1 MAPTLIDPTLIE
13 PTLMEPTLME
23 SMADLLPYVVDL
35 VAVLLLAL
43 GIKGLSKVRSARNAN
58 GLAALALGLAV
69 LGLLIDLQPPPLA
82 WLGIAVGAAAGGLA
96 GLITARQVPMTAM
109 PQTVALFNGCG
120 GMASLLVALGV
131 ALYGDGAGGA
141 TGAAVA
147 EGGAELVERISIAI
161 SVFVGAITF
170 TGSLVAMAKLEGW
183 IDTPAWTQSRLRHGV
198 NIALALASLAG
209 LVTLPADPGG
219 APLWLLLVASSLLGV
234 GVTLPIGGADMPVVI
249 SLLNSYSGVAAAAA
263 GFVVGSQLLI
273 VAGAMVGAAG
283 LILTQVMCTAMNR
296 SLLNVLFGGALGAS
310 AGGGAKAD
318 GEDGGYTSITSCS
331 AEECALALESAERVV
346 FVPGYGLAVAQA
358 QHALSELAKLLQANG
373 TEVSYAIH
381 PVAGRMPGHMN
392 VLLAEADVPYE
403 QLVEMD
409 AINPEFP
416 RTDVV
421 IVLGANDVVNPDAK
435 TDSTSPLYGMPVLEV
450 DQARQVFVVK
460 RSLGAGYAGIRNAL
474 FELPQTAMLFGD
486 AKAVLNGLLSEL
498 RELGVGRVKAAA

>member
-1 MAPTLIDPTLIE
+1 MDFVSFAI
-13 PTLMEPTLME
+13 
-23 SMADLLPYVVDL
+23 DL

-43 GIKGLSKVRSARNAN
+43 GLKGLAKVRTARSAN
-58 GLAALALGLAV
+58 GLAALAMGLAV
-69 LGLLIDLQPPPLA
+69 AGLLLHLQPGPTA
-82 WLGIAVGAAAGGLA
+82 WLWIALGAAAGGSA
-96 GLITARQVPMTAM
+96 GLITAQRVPMTAM
-109 PQTVALFNGCG
+109 PETVALFNGCG

-131 ALYGDGAGGA
+131 ALFQSDGIDLIA
-141 TGAAVA
+141 
-147 EGGAELVERISIAI
+147 LISIVV

-170 TGSLVAMAKLEGW
+170 SGSIVAMAKLQGW
-183 IDTPAWTQSRLRHGV
+183 LDTPDWTQSPMRHGL
-198 NIALALASLAG
+198 NISLAIACLAAGLALPGDPAGWPLWG
-209 LVTLPADPGG
+209 LVL
-219 APLWLLLVASSLLGV
+219 ASTLLGI

-296 SLLNVLFGGALGAS
+296 SLVSVLFGGALGAK
-310 AGGGAKAD
+310 AGGSV
-318 GEDGGYTSITSCS
+318 GGGGDEAGYSRIVSCS
-331 AEECALALESAERVV
+331 PEECAMALESAERVV

-358 QHALSELAKLLQANG
+358 QHALRELSKLLEANG
-373 TEVSYAIH
+373 AEVSYAIH

-409 AINPEFP
+409 TINPEFP

-435 TDSTSPLYGMPVLEV
+435 TDPSSPLYGMPVLEV

-460 RSLGAGYAGIRNAL
+460 RSLGAGYAGIANAL
-474 FELPQTAMLFGD
+474 FELPQTAMVFGD
-486 AKAVLNGLLSEL
+486 AKAVLQQLCTEL
-498 RELGVGRVKAAA
+498 RSQGVGAKVAA

>member
-1 MAPTLIDPTLIE
+1 MAGL
-13 PTLMEPTLME
+13 
-23 SMADLLPYVVDL
+23 DLLPAAIDL

-43 GIKGLSKVRSARNAN
+43 GIKGLSKVSTARSAN
-58 GLAALALGLAV
+58 GLAALAMGLAV
-69 LGLLIDLQPPPLA
+69 LGLLIQQPLSPQA
-82 WLGIAVGAAAGGLA
+82 WLWIAIGTAAGGLL
-96 GLITARQVPMTAM
+96 GLVTAQRVPMTAM
-109 PQTVALFNGCG
+109 PETVALFNGCG

-131 ALYGDGAGGA
+131 ALYSPGGA
-141 TGAAVA
+141 SG
-147 EGGAELVERISIAI
+147 LVEQISIVI

-170 TGSLVAMAKLEGW
+170 SGSIVAMGKLQGW
-183 IDTPAWTQSRLRHGV
+183 IDTPGWTQSSLRHVV
-198 NIALALASLAG
+198 NIALAVACLAG
-209 LVTLPADPGG
+209 AIALPG
-219 APLWLLLVASSLLGV
+219 AMAGLPLWVLVVASSLLGI

-283 LILTQVMCTAMNR
+283 LILTQVMCTGMNR
-296 SLLNVLFGGALGAS
+296 SLVSVLFGGALGGA
-310 AGGGAKAD
+310 APVGGG
-318 GEDGGYTSITSCS
+318 GEEAGYTRITSCS
-331 AEECALALESAERVV
+331 AEECALALEAAERVV

-358 QHALSELAKLLQANG
+358 QHALRELSKLLEAHG
-373 TEVSYAIH
+373 VEVTYAIH

-403 QLVEMD
+403 QLLEMD
-409 AINPEFP
+409 TINPEFP

-435 TDSTSPLYGMPVLEV
+435 SDATSPLFGMPVLEV

-460 RSLGAGYAGIRNAL
+460 RSLGAGYAGIKNAL
-474 FELPQTAMLFGD
+474 FELPQTAMVFGD

-498 RELGVGRVKAAA
+498 RSMGVGKKVAA

>member
-1 MAPTLIDPTLIE
+1 MTDSLSLSSV
-13 PTLMEPTLME
+13 LGY
-23 SMADLLPYVVDL
+23 SVDL

-43 GIKGLSKVRSARNAN
+43 GLKGLSKVRSARSAN
-58 GLAALALGLAV
+58 GLAALALALAV
-69 LGLLIDLQPPPLA
+69 VGLLIQQPLSLTA
-82 WLGIAVGAAAGGLA
+82 WLWIAVGSAIGGIA
-96 GLITARQVPMTAM
+96 GLLTAQRVPMTAM
-109 PQTVALFNGCG
+109 PETVALFNGCG
-120 GMASLLVALGV
+120 GMASLLVALAVALFQSDSGV
-131 ALYGDGAGGA
+131 AMGS
-141 TGAAVA
+141 AV
-147 EGGAELVERISIAI
+147 LVERISIVI

-170 TGSLVAMAKLEGW
+170 SGSIVAMGKLQGW
-183 IDTPAWTQSRLRHGV
+183 IDTPGWTQSPVRHGV
-198 NIALALASLAG
+198 NISLAVASLAG
-209 LVTLPADPGG
+209 ALALPADPSG
-219 APLWLLLVASSLLGV
+219 AALWVLACSATLLGI

-296 SLLNVLFGGALGAS
+296 SLLSVLFGGALGA
-310 AGGGAKAD
+310 GGGGHVGGGGDEA
-318 GEDGGYTSITSCS
+318 GYTRITSCS
-331 AEECALALESAERVV
+331 AEECAMALETAERVV

-358 QHALSELAKLLQANG
+358 QHTLRELAKLLEANG
-373 TEVSYAIH
+373 AEVSYAIH

-403 QLVEMD
+403 QLLEMD
-409 AINPEFP
+409 TINPEFP

-435 TDSTSPLYGMPVLEV
+435 SDPTSPLFGMPVLEV

-474 FELPQTAMLFGD
+474 FELPQTAMVFGD
-486 AKAVLNGLLSEL
+486 AKAVLAGLVSEL
-498 RELGVGRVKAAA
+498 RELGVGKKAAAV

>member
-1 MAPTLIDPTLIE
+1 MNLIDVV
-13 PTLMEPTLME
+13 
-23 SMADLLPYVVDL
+23 PYAIDL

-43 GIKGLSKVRSARNAN
+43 GIKGLSKVSSARSAN
-58 GLAALALGLAV
+58 GLAALAMGLAV
-69 LGLLIDLQPPPLA
+69 VGLLVQLQPGPTA
-82 WLGIAVGAAAGGLA
+82 WLWIAAGTALGGLA
-96 GLITARQVPMTAM
+96 GLVTAQRVPMTAM
-109 PQTVALFNGCG
+109 PETVALFNGCG

-131 ALYGDGAGGA
+131 ALYQSAEPDW
-141 TGAAVA
+141 VA
-147 EGGAELVERISIAI
+147 RISIVI

-170 TGSLVAMAKLEGW
+170 SGSIVAMAKLQGW
-183 IDTPAWTQSRLRHGV
+183 LDTPAWTQSSLRHGV
-198 NIALALASLAG
+198 NLGLAALCLAG
-209 LVTLPADPGG
+209 AIGLPLEPNGWA
-219 APLWLLLVASSLLGV
+219 LWLLLGASTLLGV

-296 SLLNVLFGGALGAS
+296 SLVSVLFGGALGAS
-310 AGGGAKAD
+310 AGGAGAAD
-318 GEDGGYTSITSCS
+318 GEVGYTRITSCS
-331 AEECALALESAERVV
+331 AEECAMALEQAERVV

-358 QHALSELAKLLQANG
+358 QHSLRELSKLLEAHG
-373 TEVSYAIH
+373 VEVSYAIH

-403 QLVEMD
+403 QLLEMD
-409 AINPEFP
+409 VINPEFP

-435 TDSTSPLYGMPVLEV
+435 TDPTSPLYGMPVLEV

-460 RSLGAGYAGIRNAL
+460 RSLGAGYAGIANAL
-474 FELPQTAMLFGD
+474 FELPQTAMVFGD

-498 RELGVGRVKAAA
+498 RGMGVGKTPAGAEAKQAAKVPV

>member
-1 MAPTLIDPTLIE
+1 MTLTTVLAYAI
-13 PTLMEPTLME
+13 
-23 SMADLLPYVVDL
+23 DL

-43 GIKGLSKVRSARNAN
+43 GLKGISKVRSARSAN
-58 GLAALALGLAV
+58 GLAALAMGLAV
-69 LGLLIDLQPPPLA
+69 VGLLIQQPLSAVA
-82 WLGIAVGAAAGGLA
+82 WLWIAVGAAVGGLA
-96 GLITARQVPMTAM
+96 GLLTARRVPMTAM
-109 PQTVALFNGCG
+109 PETVALFNGCG
-120 GMASLLVALGV
+120 GMASLLVAVAV
-131 ALYGDGAGGA
+131 ALFQSDRADL
-141 TGAAVA
+141 VA
-147 EGGAELVERISIAI
+147 LVSIVI

-170 TGSLVAMAKLEGW
+170 SGSIVAMGKLQGW
-183 IDTPAWTQSRLRHGV
+183 IDTPAWTQSQVRHGV
-198 NIALALASLAG
+198 NIALAVASLVGAFA
-209 LVTLPADPGG
+209 LPGDPSGS
-219 APLWLLLVASSLLGV
+219 PLWLLVGASTLLGI

-296 SLLNVLFGGALGAS
+296 SLLSVLFGGALGGA
-310 AGGGAKAD
+310 AQVGGG
-318 GEDGGYTSITSCS
+318 GEEAGYSRITSCS
-331 AEECALALESAERVV
+331 PEECAMALETAERVV

-358 QHALSELAKLLQANG
+358 QHTLRELSKLLEANG

-403 QLVEMD
+403 QLQEMD

-435 TDSTSPLYGMPVLEV
+435 SDPNSPLYGMPVLEV

-460 RSLGAGYAGIRNAL
+460 RSLGAGYAGIKNAL
-474 FELPQTAMLFGD
+474 FELPQTAMVFGD
-486 AKAVLNGLLSEL
+486 AKAVLNGLVSEL
-498 RELGVGRVKAAA
+498 REMGVGKKVTA

>member
-1 MAPTLIDPTLIE
+1 
-13 PTLMEPTLME
+13 ME
-23 SMADLLPYVVDL
+23 SMVALLPAALDL

-43 GIKGLSKVRSARNAN
+43 GIKGLSKVRSARSAN

-69 LGLLIDLQPPPLA
+69 LGLLFDLQPPPLA
-82 WLGIAVGAAAGGLA
+82 WAGIAAGAAAGGLP
-96 GLITARQVPMTAM
+96 GLIMARRVPMTAM

-120 GMASLLVALGV
+120 GLASLLVAVGV
-131 ALYGDGAGGA
+131 ALYGGVGADPAADGAA
-141 TGAAVA
+141 LADGAAA
-147 EGGAELVERISIAI
+147 LVERISIAI

-198 NIALALASLAG
+198 NIALALAALIGVVA
-209 LVTLPADPGG
+209 LPADPAG
-219 APLWLLLVASSLLGV
+219 APLWLLLVVSSLLGV

-296 SLLNVLFGGALGAS
+296 SLLNVLFGGALGA
-310 AGGGAKAD
+310 AAPGGAGKGD
-318 GEDGGYTSITSCS
+318 GEDGGYSRITSCS
-331 AEECALALESAERVV
+331 AEECALALECAERVV

-498 RELGVGRVKAAA
+498 RELGVGRVKAA

>member
-1 MAPTLIDPTLIE
+1 MTPAPV
-13 PTLMEPTLME
+13 
-23 SMADLLPYVVDL
+23 LLEVGLPAGLASTGLLSGALDL

-43 GIKGLSKVRSARNAN
+43 GLKGLSRVRSARDANA
-58 GLAALALGLAV
+58 LAALAMGLAV
-69 LGLLIDLQPPPLA
+69 VGLLIELRPDAVA
-82 WLGIAVGAAAGGLA
+82 WLWIAVGSAVGGLA
-96 GLITARQVPMTAM
+96 GTLTARRVPMTAM
-109 PQTVALFNGCG
+109 PETVALFNGCG

-131 ALYGDGAGGA
+131 ALFDSADAGP
-141 TGAAVA
+141 VA
-147 EGGAELVERISIAI
+147 LVSIAV

-170 TGSLVAMAKLEGW
+170 TGSIVAMAKLQGW
-183 IDTPAWTQSRLRHGV
+183 LETPGWTQSQLRHGV
-198 NIALALASLAG
+198 NGLLAVLALIGA
-209 LVTLPADPGG
+209 VQLPADPAGP
-219 APLWLLLVASSLLGV
+219 PLALLTVASSLLGI

-296 SLLNVLFGGALGAS
+296 SLVSVLFGGALGAS
-310 AGGGAKAD
+310 SAVGGGGSEA
-318 GEDGGYTSITSCS
+318 GYSRITSCS
-331 AEECALALESAERVV
+331 PEECAMALEQAERVV

-358 QHALSELAKLLQANG
+358 QHALRELAKLLEAHG
-373 TEVSYAIH
+373 VEVSYAIH

-409 AINPEFP
+409 TINPEFP

-421 IVLGANDVVNPDAK
+421 IVLGANDVVNPQAK
-435 TDSTSPLYGMPVLEV
+435 NDHSSPLYGMPVLEV

-460 RSLGAGYAGIRNAL
+460 RSLGAGYAGIANAL
-474 FELPQTAMLFGD
+474 FELPQTAMVFGD

-498 RELGVGRVKAAA
+498 RSMGVGKVKVAA

>member
-1 MAPTLIDPTLIE
+1 MEIFATAMPLAVVMPLALAIPAVLTESFPYAIDLG
-13 PTLMEPTLME
+13 
-23 SMADLLPYVVDL
+23 
-35 VAVLLLAL
+35 AVLLLAL
-43 GIKGLSKVRSARNAN
+43 GIKGLSKVSSARTAN
-58 GLAALALGLAV
+58 GLAALAMGLAA
-69 LGLLIDLQPPPLA
+69 LGLLVQLQPGPTA
-82 WLGIAVGAAAGGLA
+82 WLWIAGGSALG
-96 GLITARQVPMTAM
+96 GLVGWLMALRVPMTAM
-109 PQTVALFNGCG
+109 PETVALFNGCG
-120 GMASLLVALGV
+120 GMASLLVAMGV
-131 ALYGDGAGGA
+131 ALFQSSEPNL
-141 TGAAVA
+141 VA
-147 EGGAELVERISIAI
+147 RISIVI

-170 TGSLVAMAKLEGW
+170 SGSIVAMAKLQGW
-183 IDTPAWTQSRLRHGV
+183 LDTPGWTQSSLRHGV
-198 NIALALASLAG
+198 NIALAGLALAG
-209 LVTLPADPGG
+209 AIGLPLQPDGWA
-219 APLWLLLVASSLLGV
+219 LWLLLGASTLLGI

-296 SLLNVLFGGALGAS
+296 SLVSVLFGGALGAAGAS
-310 AGGGAKAD
+310 GSGGGS
-318 GEDGGYTSITSCS
+318 GESSYTRITSCS
-331 AEECALALESAERVV
+331 AEECAMALEQAERVV

-358 QHALSELAKLLQANG
+358 QHALRELSKVLEIHG
-373 TEVSYAIH
+373 VEVTYAIH

-403 QLVEMD
+403 QLIEMD

-435 TDSTSPLYGMPVLEV
+435 NDPTSPLYGMPVLEV

-460 RSLGAGYAGIRNAL
+460 RSLGAGYAGIANAL
-474 FELPQTAMLFGD
+474 FELPQTAMVFGD

-498 RELGVGRVKAAA
+498 RSMGVGKVATPL

>member
-1 MAPTLIDPTLIE
+1 MATLYPTLPSLLGLDLPANLSIDWLSGAI
-13 PTLMEPTLME
+13 
-23 SMADLLPYVVDL
+23 DL

-43 GIKGLSKVRSARNAN
+43 GIKGLSKVRSARGAN
-58 GLAALALGLAV
+58 QLAAAAMGLAV
-69 LGLLIDLQPPPLA
+69 VGLLIDLNPSLTT
-82 WLGIAVGAAAGGLA
+82 WLWIAAGSAAGGLA
-96 GLITARQVPMTAM
+96 GLITAQRVPMTAM
-109 PQTVALFNGCG
+109 PEVVALFNGCG
-120 GMASLLVALGV
+120 GLASLLVALGV
-131 ALYGDGAGGA
+131 SLYDTEGAD
-141 TGAAVA
+141 
-147 EGGAELVERISIAI
+147 LVGLISIAV

-170 TGSLVAMAKLEGW
+170 SGSIVAMAKLQGW
-183 IDTPAWTQSRLRHGV
+183 LDTPGWTQSPLRHVV
-198 NIALALASLAG
+198 NIALA
-209 LVTLPADPGG
+209 VTALIGALLLPGDPGG
-219 APLWLLLVASSLLGV
+219 LPLLLLTAGSTLLGI

-296 SLLNVLFGGALGAS
+296 SLVSVLFGGALGGTPTV
-310 AGGGAKAD
+310 GGGGSEA
-318 GEDGGYTSITSCS
+318 GYTRITSCS
-331 AEECALALESAERVV
+331 SEECAMALENAERVV

-358 QHALSELAKLLQANG
+358 QHALRELSKLLEANG

-409 AINPEFP
+409 MINPEFP

-435 TDSTSPLYGMPVLEV
+435 RDPNSPLYGMPVLEV

-460 RSLGAGYAGIRNAL
+460 RSLGAGYAGIANAL
-474 FELPQTAMLFGD
+474 FELPQTAMVFGD
-486 AKAVLNGLLSEL
+486 AKVVLNGLLSEL
-498 RELGVGRVKAAA
+498 REMGVGKSRAAA